1 MYYWERPTHE
11 PSCEATE
18 APGRTEPA
26 APTAPGG
33 PGRGSEVRTDVYAPG
48 YEPAAWIRASGKW
61 RFGVIRA
68 RHSYADGVTELHVDL
83 AIGMDRFRRVYRWP
97 QPGILPAHPGR
108 RLTRGRGAATGAVRH
123 G

>member
-18 APGRTEPA
+18 ALDRSGRS
-26 APTAPGG
+26 GQD
-33 PGRGSEVRTDVYAPG
+33 VRTDLYAPG
-48 YEPAAWIRASGKW
+48 YEPAAWIWASGGW

-68 RHSYADGVTELHVDL
+68 RHRYADGATELHVDL
-83 AIGMDRFRRVYRWP
+83 AIGMDQFRRVYRWP
-97 QPGILPAHPGR
+97 QPGVLPAHPGR
-108 RLTRGRGAATGAVRH
+108 RLTRQPTSSSMPLRH

>member
-18 APGRTEPA
+18 VPGRTEP
-26 APTAPGG
+26 GG
-33 PGRGSEVRTDVYAPG
+33 EEVRTDVYAPG
-48 YEPAAWIRASGKW
+48 YEPAAWIRADGKW

-68 RHSYADGVTELHVDL
+68 RHRYADGVTELHVEL

-108 RLTRGRGAATGAVRH
+108 RLTRGRTGAHAAVRR